1 MCLGQGVQGKGRRGR
16 LAVKGSPQEPLPI
29 TPMICHWPVPCHVLG
44 TLVKKAGSVFV
55 QIVVLTVMKDGGGVG
70 LCHTPR
76 CSFYWTSPWSETQG
90 SNASAETTD
99 PFARALHASQS
110 RHPQHT
116 WRSDSW
122 RSPDQ

>member
-55 QIVVLTVMKDGGGVG
+55 QIVVLTVMKDGGG
-70 LCHTPR
+70 
-76 CSFYWTSPWSETQG
+76 WSLPHSTMLFLLDQ
-90 SNASAETTD
+90 SMVRD
-99 PFARALHASQS
+99 PGFKCIC
-110 RHPQHT
+110 
-116 WRSDSW
+116 
-122 RSPDQ
+122 